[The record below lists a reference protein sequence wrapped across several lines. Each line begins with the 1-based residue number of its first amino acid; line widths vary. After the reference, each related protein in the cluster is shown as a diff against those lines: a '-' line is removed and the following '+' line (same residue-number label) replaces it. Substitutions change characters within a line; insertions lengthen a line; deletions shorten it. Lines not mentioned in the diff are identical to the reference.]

1 MQPKL
6 DRLRRFLGPVGFR
19 RKRRLLAGARCLLVP
34 SVAPETSSLV
44 AMEAAAGTPVI
55 AFPNGALGEI
65 VEHERT
71 GFLVNSFEELTTAIT
86 RAHEIEPE
94 TCRAVAHARFSEASM
109 VERYIELYG
118 RLTA

>member
-1 MQPKL
+1 
-6 DRLRRFLGPVGFR
+6 
-19 RKRRLLAGARCLLVP
+19 
-34 SVAPETSSLV
+34 
-44 AMEAAAGTPVI
+44 MEAAAAGTPVI
-55 AFPNGALGEI
+55 ASPMARWVRSSSTTHG
-65 VEHERT
+65 VPRQ
-71 GFLVNSFEELTTAIT
+71 LVQELTTAIT

>member
-1 MQPKL
+1 
-6 DRLRRFLGPVGFR
+6 
-19 RKRRLLAGARCLLVP
+19 
-34 SVAPETSSLV
+34 
-44 AMEAAAGTPVI
+44 MEAAAAGTPVI